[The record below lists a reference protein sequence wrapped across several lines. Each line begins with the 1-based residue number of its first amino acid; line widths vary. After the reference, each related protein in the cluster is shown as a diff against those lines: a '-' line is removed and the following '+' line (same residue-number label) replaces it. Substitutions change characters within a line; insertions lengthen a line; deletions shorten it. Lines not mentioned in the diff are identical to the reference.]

1 MDWFFIFLDITM
13 ADIEEDTDA
22 ARIGPRQT
30 DSEGDSEVWVSAGL
44 CIHTVDSEVRN
55 GDGTG
60 TPRAL
65 GQMGSI

>member
-1 MDWFFIFLDITM
+1 M

-30 DSEGDSEVWVSAGL
+30 DSEGDRQREIGVWVSAGL